1 MKIKRLEIDGFRCLQ
16 KMKIDFEDDLTVIV
30 GENDAGK
37 SSLVD
42 CLKVVTQN
50 KSVELDDFNYDSNL
64 IELKVE
70 IENFVFEKTFK
81 KSGETIE
88 APVFTAKP
96 SSDFLKENKRALEA
110 PDFDVNLQENQEKLK
125 SLARIF
131 GLVVRSTTNFAN
143 LMQSTLAE
151 IEEHLASPE
160 LKIENAQFPRFNN
173 IQLDGKHF
181 ENVTAFFK
189 EVFLKEKQSDIWKEK
204 INEETTIEDFIREKV
219 DSYSEEISNRM
230 SEKGI
235 TDKIRMFLKKLKD
248 VRIEPIYQT
257 KELSIDAK
265 VKFLESD
272 GREINLQ
279 KKGDGTK
286 RRITMA
292 LLEFKKE
299 EELFGDDKTTI
310 YLLDEPDTHLH
321 VRAQIEL
328 LETLQGF
335 ADSDNQVILTTHS
348 PFIINCVRPDQIRL
362 LVTDERVG
370 TKVKYLHD
378 EPSISSDVLQAV
390 GIENLYLFFART
402 LLLVEGKTEESFIEN
417 YFLRKEKRSIS
428 ANLIK
433 VIRVDGILNIYG
445 FAKGILELHD
455 PSNIYVIFDND
466 ASPELK
472 ELVDKLKIDAAK
484 KFIIGDKEFEDAF
497 SDEVLFECWKKYHES
512 VEKECPKNWTVENIK
527 KVRQECKEKGEKF
540 SEKLRALNTPSGKQ
554 MTKPIFGKVLAQF
567 IEDKDVPTSFVEL
580 FQQLAS

>member
-143 LMQSTLAE
+143 LMQSTLAK
-151 IEEHLASPE
+151 IEEHLANPE

-580 FQQLAS
+580 FQQLA